1 MNQLWIW
8 DISGGPDSKTTMSES
23 VWFDWS
29 RACSVTIQIPNIV
42 QSDPGMSVP
51 FCANRVGWF
60 MAITVHRCTVR
71 FIRQIINAAQWGGVT
86 AGWNHSVWW
95 LLFFHCWQLHT
106 RASYLQL
113 RLPLAPL
120 GCCRVLKGIFGE
132 WCNAR
137 WRHRQTDRRRGRQTD
152 TERNAACS
160 DKTGKEV
167 WVGFL
172 WQPHTSP
179 RFAHMYTHTR
189 THQTS

>member
-1 MNQLWIW
+1 MLCHNPDPEHCAIW
-8 DISGGPDSKTTMSES
+8 SWNE
-23 VWFDWS
+23 
-29 RACSVTIQIPNIV
+29 
-42 QSDPGMSVP
+42 
-51 FCANRVGWF
+51 CAILCQQGWF

-71 FIRQIINAAQWGGVT
+71 FIRQIINAAQRGGVT

-95 LLFFHCWQLHT
+95 LLFFHC
-106 RASYLQL
+106 
-113 RLPLAPL
+113 LATTHSSKL
-120 GCCRVLKGIFGE
+120 SAATFALAFLSCCRVLKGICGE
-132 WCNAR
+132 RCNAR

-179 RFAHMYTHTR
+179 RFAHMYTHTHR
-189 THQTS
+189 HTRPAKAWRVKEMFVCDYCGVCAEK